1 MVQLE
6 HGRPFDSR
14 ATIAWLRAR
23 AVAGVE
29 HADGDTYAR
38 TLRLGTGHAVVHLQP
53 SVDAASIALRA
64 WLSDDGDIDDAVRR
78 CRALF
83 DLDADS
89 VLIDRDLRVDQGLA
103 ALVAARPGLHV
114 PGAVDGFELAVRA
127 VLGQQVSVAAARTFA
142 RRLTQQFG
150 TRVDNEHPQLTHLF
164 PAPHDLLD
172 APVESIGITA
182 HRAAT
187 LRSLARAVV
196 DGRLSLARD
205 RTVSSES
212 MQHLRA
218 LPGVGEWTAGYI
230 AMRALGD
237 PDVLLAGDLGLLR
250 AARGLGLPDTRRDLL
265 EHSMRWRPW
274 RSYATMHLW
283 AAQG

>member
-6 HGRPFDSR
+6 HRRPFDSR
-14 ATIAWLRAR
+14 ATIAWLGAR

-89 VLIDRDLRVDQGLA
+89 VLIDRGLSADGGLA
-103 ALVAARPGLHV
+103 ALVAARPGLRV
-114 PGAVDGFELAVRA
+114 PGAADGFELAVRA

-164 PAPHDLLD
+164 PAPHDVLD